1 MSSAETAFV
10 AKVREQI
17 EFLQNEEYNYDEL
30 RVYVSGIAD
39 PWVFGPYDDFEFDGD
54 EILVVRVG
62 PTQEHDNGEVPEHA
76 FPLRH
81 VVATE
86 LAVSGE

>member
-1 MSSAETAFV
+1 MPTAETAFV

-17 EFLQNEEYNYDEL
+17 DFLQHEEYNYDQL
-30 RVYVSGIAD
+30 RVCVSGIAR
-39 PWVFGPYDDFEFDGD
+39 PWVFGPTDEFEFDGD
-54 EILVVRVG
+54 EVLVVRVG
-62 PTQEHDNGEVPEHA
+62 PREEYENEEVPEYV

-86 LAVSGE
+86 LSVSGG